1 MVAIAVIAMQR
12 FKLQERQ
19 GRWLKL
25 VSGLVV
31 FSLGLA
37 LLLAPEML
45 F

>member
-1 MVAIAVIAMQR
+1 MVTIAMQR